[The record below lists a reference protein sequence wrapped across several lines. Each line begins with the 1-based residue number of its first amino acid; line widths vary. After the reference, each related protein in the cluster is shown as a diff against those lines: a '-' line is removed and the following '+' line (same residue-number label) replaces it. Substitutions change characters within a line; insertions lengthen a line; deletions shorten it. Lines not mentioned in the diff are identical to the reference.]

1 MKVTKNKLQPVPI
14 IWKFLRKIKI
24 KISDIWN
31 PQKKDQV
38 ANYVNFVFA

>member
-24 KISDIWN
+24 KVARTWN
-31 PQKKDQV
+31 PKKKDEV
-38 ANYVNFVFA
+38 ANYVSFDIP